1 VFDAVHET
9 VAAEPALR
17 DHVRLVT
24 LSFDPARDTPGVMG
38 RYAGSRLRAG
48 SVPWLFLTTRSARE
62 LMPLVDGFGQDIRY
76 TVDRSGGAPRRE
88 LAHVLKVFLI
98 DRAGYVRE
106 IYSSAF
112 LHLRTILNDTTTLML
127 EDAPP

>member
-1 VFDAVHET
+1 
-9 VAAEPALR
+9 
-17 DHVRLVT
+17 
-24 LSFDPARDTPGVMG
+24 
-38 RYAGSRLRAG
+38 
-48 SVPWLFLTTRSARE
+48 
-62 LMPLVDGFGQDIRY
+62 MPLVDGFGQDIRY

-106 IYSSAF
+106 IYSSSF